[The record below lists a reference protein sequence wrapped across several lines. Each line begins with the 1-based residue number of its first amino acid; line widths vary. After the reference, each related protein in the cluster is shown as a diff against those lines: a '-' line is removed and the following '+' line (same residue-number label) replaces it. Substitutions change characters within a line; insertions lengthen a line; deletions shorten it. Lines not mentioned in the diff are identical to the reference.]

1 MTHISLTQKVL
12 ALVTTLSLGLAAN
25 AQPAVPDGYEQVF
38 ADEFNGT
45 ALDSRVW
52 NAESNGDGGGNQEL
66 QYYLPSNVSV
76 ANGHLV
82 ITARRQSYGGKSFT
96 SGRINTMG
104 KVAFKHG
111 MVQASIKL
119 PRTANGLWPA
129 FWLMG
134 NDLDSGTSWPYC
146 GEIDVLEA
154 GGRQGITEGTQDRF
168 FVSAL
173 HWGPYQDGQH
183 PMYSRTT
190 TASYS
195 LQDGQFHT
203 YTMMWDEQK
212 ISMYLDEDT
221 EPYFEMNIN
230 DASQQNSAG
239 NYFHKQFFLL
249 LNVAVG
255 GNIPGI
261 LDPAG
266 ITALNSGEQTM
277 EVDYV
282 RVYQKTNDKNY
293 FTPDG
298 SEGDNGTGEVEED
311 TTTQLGHYGSLS
323 LDDDGRSTFDFTN
336 ASDFVVIGA
345 SQGVIDQMGDRIRA
359 DYSVDDTNNFLYI
372 WENTYTSKPSE
383 GVNSFGLD
391 EGYNRFVV
399 NSAGWSGLGY
409 ASTDPT
415 GTAHGKDMTM
425 LDEEG
430 YILHF
435 AMRGTDALMHTAHAV
450 AVGAAAFTIGAAP
463 FNDNGKVLPVL
474 GDFKRDGRWCS
485 FDIPVSVLKSLS
497 DPLYTNAD
505 NLKDNV
511 LYFLSGG
518 IAGAELQFDNV
529 FFYKNSE
536 IDTNPPADDT
546 TTEIGKYAQ
555 RSLDDEGQ
563 STFDF
568 ADGYDYVVIGASQ
581 GVIDQMG
588 DNIRADY
595 SVDEVDNFLYIW
607 ENTYTSVDSEGHNS
621 FGLDEGYNHF
631 VVNSVGWSGLGYAST
646 NAAGTARGKDLSMLS
661 EDGYYLHF
669 AMKGNDV
676 VRHASHTVGVGSAQF
691 VIGNSSSGP
700 IMLGDYR
707 RDGQWYS
714 FDIPLEELRSLYG
727 EMFADDGGQNAFRG
741 NVISFLSGGATG
753 TELQFDNVFFYKRH
767 SDDGSNEDI
776 DPVLGR
782 YGSPALDNEGQPTFD
797 FAAGTDYVL
806 IALGQEE
813 ATQIKEQTLADYRP
827 DDVNNFLYI
836 WEGTYQSNTSQGV
849 NSMGYEEEYTSV
861 TVANGAWS
869 GMGFASTGGTG
880 TGKDLSMIDD
890 TYYLHFA
897 IKSNDNQHVTHSVW
911 AGNAKFSLGQTAFND
926 NGTLYGLL
934 GDFYRDGKWYN
945 FDIPVSKLLEFANPL
960 FDNAANQLD
969 NAIAL
974 LSGGNQGVNVN
985 LDAVFF
991 YRKGAVPPTMLTGDV
1006 NKDGE
1011 ISVADIT
1018 ALVNIIL
1025 ENETPAIADFPT
1037 ADVNKDNEISVAD
1050 VTALVNIIIEQ

>member
-1 MTHISLTQKVL
+1 MTHTTFTKKAL
-12 ALVTTLSLGLAAN
+12 ALAALLTMGLAAN
-25 AQPAVPDGYEQVF
+25 AQPAVPEGYEQVF

-45 ALDSRVW
+45 ALDTRVW
-52 NAESNGDGGGNQEL
+52 NTESNGDGGGNQEL

-134 NDLDSGTSWPYC
+134 NDLNSGTSWPYC

-154 GGRQGITEGTQDRF
+154 GGSQGITEGTQERF

-173 HWGPYQDGQH
+173 HWGPYQNGQH

-203 YTMMWDEQK
+203 YTMMWDQQK
-212 ISMYLDEDT
+212 ISMYLDDDT

-230 DASQQNSAG
+230 DTSQQNSAG

-261 LDPAG
+261 LDPGG
-266 ITALNSGEQTM
+266 ITALNGGEQTM

-282 RVYQKTNDKNY
+282 RVYQKADEKNY

-298 SEGDNGTGEVEED
+298 SEGDDGPGEIEED
-311 TTTQLGHYGSLS
+311 TTTQLGRYGSLS
-323 LDDDGRSTFDFTN
+323 LDESGSSTFDFTN
-336 ASDFVVIGA
+336 ATDFVVIGA
-345 SQGVIDQMGDRIRA
+345 SQGVIDQMGDRVRA
-359 DYSVDDTNNFLYI
+359 DYSVDDENNFLYI
-372 WENTYTSKPSE
+372 WEKTYTAKPSE
-383 GVNSFGLD
+383 GVNSFGL
-391 EGYNRFVV
+391 EEEYNRF
-399 NSAGWSGLGY
+399 
-409 ASTDPT
+409 
-415 GTAHGKDMTM
+415 
-425 LDEEG
+425 
-430 YILHF
+430 I
-435 AMRGTDALMHTAHAV
+435 
-450 AVGAAAFTIGAAP
+450 
-463 FNDNGKVLPVL
+463 
-474 GDFKRDGRWCS
+474 
-485 FDIPVSVLKSLS
+485 
-497 DPLYTNAD
+497 
-505 NLKDNV
+505 
-511 LYFLSGG
+511 
-518 IAGAELQFDNV
+518 
-529 FFYKNSE
+529 
-536 IDTNPPADDT
+536 
-546 TTEIGKYAQ
+546 
-555 RSLDDEGQ
+555 
-563 STFDF
+563 
-568 ADGYDYVVIGASQ
+568 
-581 GVIDQMG
+581 
-588 DNIRADY
+588 
-595 SVDEVDNFLYIW
+595 
-607 ENTYTSVDSEGHNS
+607 
-621 FGLDEGYNHF
+621 
-631 VVNSVGWSGLGYAST
+631 VNSVGWSGLGYAST
-646 NAAGTARGKDLSMLS
+646 GGTGAGKDLSMLA

-714 FDIPLEELRSLYG
+714 FDIPLAELRSLYG
-727 EMFADDGGQNAFRG
+727 EMFTGDGGQNAFKG

-767 SDDGSNEDI
+767 SDDGTAEDI

-782 YGSPALDNEGQPTFD
+782 YGSPALDDDGHATFD
-797 FAAGTDYVL
+797 LTAGRDYVL
-806 IALGQEE
+806 IALGEEE
-813 ATQIKEQTLADYRP
+813 AQQIKALTLADYRP
-827 DDVNNFLYI
+827 NDTSNFLYI
-836 WEGTYQSNTSQGV
+836 WEGTYQSTASQGV
-849 NSMGYEEEYTSV
+849 NSMGYEEEYTAV
-861 TVANGAWS
+861 KVANGSWS
-869 GMGFASTGGTG
+869 GLGFASTGGTG

-890 TYYLHFA
+890 SYYLHFA
-897 IKSNDNQHVTHSVW
+897 IKGDDAQHVSHAIW
-911 AGNAKFSLGQTAFND
+911 AGSAKFSLGRAAFND

-945 FDIPVSKLLEFANPL
+945 FDIPVSKLQEFANPI
-960 FDNAANQLD
+960 FDNAGNYLD

-974 LSGGNQGVNVN
+974 LSGGNQGVNVS

-991 YRKGAVPPTMLTGDV
+991 YRKDAIPPTSLLGDV
-1006 NKDGE
+1006 NNDSE
-1011 ISVADIT
+1011 V
-1018 ALVNIIL
+1018 
-1025 ENETPAIADFPT
+1025 
-1037 ADVNKDNEISVAD
+1037 SVAD
-1050 VTALVNIIIEQ
+1050 VTALVNIILENEAPSVEDYPSADVNKDGEVSVADITALVNILMEQE

>member
-1 MTHISLTQKVL
+1 MTHTTFTKKAL
-12 ALVTTLSLGLAAN
+12 ALAALLTMGLAAN
-25 AQPAVPDGYEQVF
+25 AQPAVPEGYEQVF

-45 ALDSRVW
+45 ALDTRVW
-52 NAESNGDGGGNQEL
+52 NTESNGDGGGNQEL

-134 NDLDSGTSWPYC
+134 NDLNSGTSWPYC

-154 GGRQGITEGTQDRF
+154 GGSQGITEGTQERF

-173 HWGPYQDGQH
+173 HWGPYQNGQH

-203 YTMMWDEQK
+203 YTMMWDQQK
-212 ISMYLDEDT
+212 ISMYLDDDT

-230 DASQQNSAG
+230 DTSQQNSAG

-261 LDPAG
+261 LDPGG
-266 ITALNSGEQTM
+266 ITALNGGEQTM

-282 RVYQKTNDKNY
+282 RVYQKADEKNY

-298 SEGDNGTGEVEED
+298 SEGDDGPGEIEED
-311 TTTQLGHYGSLS
+311 TTTQLGRYGSLS
-323 LDDDGRSTFDFTN
+323 LDESGSSTFDFTN
-336 ASDFVVIGA
+336 ATDFVVIGA
-345 SQGVIDQMGDRIRA
+345 SQGVIDQMGDRVRA
-359 DYSVDDTNNFLYI
+359 DYSVDDENNFLYI
-372 WENTYTSKPSE
+372 WEKTYTAKPSE
-383 GVNSFGLD
+383 GVNSFGL
-391 EGYNRFVV
+391 EEEYNRFIV
-399 NSAGWSGLGY
+399 NSVGWSGLGY
-409 ASTDPT
+409 ASTGGT
-415 GTAHGKDMTM
+415 GAGKDLSM
-425 LDEEG
+425 LDEDG

-435 AMRGTDALMHTAHAV
+435 AMRGTDPLMHTAHAV
-450 AVGAAAFTIGAAP
+450 YVGSAAFTIGASP
-463 FNDNGKVLPVL
+463 FNDNGKALPVL

-497 DPLYTNAD
+497 DPLYTDASNR
-505 NLKDNV
+505 KDNV

-529 FFYKNSE
+529 FFYKNPQV
-536 IDTNPPADDT
+536 DTEPPTDDT
-546 TTEIGKYAQ
+546 DTQIGQYAQ
-555 RSLDDEGQ
+555 RSLDDNGQ

-588 DNIRADY
+588 DRVRADY
-595 SVDEVDNFLYIW
+595 SVDDENNFLYIW
-607 ENTYTSVDSEGHNS
+607 EKTYTSVDSEGLNS
-621 FGLDEGYNHF
+621 FGLNEAFNHF

-646 NAAGTARGKDLSMLS
+646 GGTGAGKDLSMLA

-714 FDIPLEELRSLYG
+714 FDIPLAELRSLYG
-727 EMFADDGGQNAFRG
+727 EMFTGDGGQNAFKG

-767 SDDGSNEDI
+767 SDDGTAEDI

-782 YGSPALDNEGQPTFD
+782 YGSPALDDDGHATFD
-797 FAAGTDYVL
+797 LTAGRDYVL
-806 IALGQEE
+806 IALGEEE
-813 ATQIKEQTLADYRP
+813 AQQIKALTLADYRP
-827 DDVNNFLYI
+827 NDTSNFLYI
-836 WEGTYQSNTSQGV
+836 WEGTYQSTASQGV
-849 NSMGYEEEYTSV
+849 NSMGYEEEYTAV
-861 TVANGAWS
+861 KVANGSWS
-869 GMGFASTGGTG
+869 GLGFASTGGTG

-890 TYYLHFA
+890 SYYLHFA
-897 IKSNDNQHVTHSVW
+897 IKGDDAQHVSHAIW
-911 AGNAKFSLGQTAFND
+911 AGSAKFSLGRAAFND

-945 FDIPVSKLLEFANPL
+945 FDIPVSKLQEFANPI
-960 FDNAANQLD
+960 FDNAGNYLD

-974 LSGGNQGVNVN
+974 LSGGNQGVNVS

-991 YRKGAVPPTMLTGDV
+991 YRKDAIPPTSLLGDV
-1006 NKDGE
+1006 NNDSE
-1011 ISVADIT
+1011 V
-1018 ALVNIIL
+1018 
-1025 ENETPAIADFPT
+1025 
-1037 ADVNKDNEISVAD
+1037 SVAD
-1050 VTALVNIIIEQ
+1050 VTALVNIILENEAPSVEDYPSADVNKDGEVSVADITALVNILMEQE

>member
-1 MTHISLTQKVL
+1 MTHTTFTKKAL
-12 ALVTTLSLGLAAN
+12 ALAALLTMGLAAN
-25 AQPAVPDGYEQVF
+25 AQPAVPEGYEQVF

-45 ALDSRVW
+45 ALDTRVW
-52 NAESNGDGGGNQEL
+52 NTESNGDGGGNQEL

-134 NDLDSGTSWPYC
+134 NDLNSGTSWPYC

-154 GGRQGITEGTQDRF
+154 GGSQGITEGTQERF

-173 HWGPYQDGQH
+173 HWGPYQNGQH

-203 YTMMWDEQK
+203 YTMMWDQQK
-212 ISMYLDEDT
+212 ISMYLDDDT

-230 DASQQNSAG
+230 DTSQQNSAG

-261 LDPAG
+261 LDPGG
-266 ITALNSGEQTM
+266 ITALNGGEQTM

-282 RVYQKTNDKNY
+282 RVYQKADEKNY

-298 SEGDNGTGEVEED
+298 SEGDDGPGEIEED
-311 TTTQLGHYGSLS
+311 TTTQLGRYGSLS
-323 LDDDGRSTFDFTN
+323 LDESGSSTFDFTN
-336 ASDFVVIGA
+336 ATDFVVIGA
-345 SQGVIDQMGDRIRA
+345 SQGVIDQMGDRVRA
-359 DYSVDDTNNFLYI
+359 DYSVDDENNFLYI
-372 WENTYTSKPSE
+372 WEK
-383 GVNSFGLD
+383 
-391 EGYNRFVV
+391 
-399 NSAGWSGLGY
+399 
-409 ASTDPT
+409 
-415 GTAHGKDMTM
+415 
-425 LDEEG
+425 
-430 YILHF
+430 
-435 AMRGTDALMHTAHAV
+435 
-450 AVGAAAFTIGAAP
+450 
-463 FNDNGKVLPVL
+463 
-474 GDFKRDGRWCS
+474 
-485 FDIPVSVLKSLS
+485 
-497 DPLYTNAD
+497 
-505 NLKDNV
+505 
-511 LYFLSGG
+511 
-518 IAGAELQFDNV
+518 
-529 FFYKNSE
+529 
-536 IDTNPPADDT
+536 
-546 TTEIGKYAQ
+546 
-555 RSLDDEGQ
+555 
-563 STFDF
+563 
-568 ADGYDYVVIGASQ
+568 
-581 GVIDQMG
+581 
-588 DNIRADY
+588 
-595 SVDEVDNFLYIW
+595 
-607 ENTYTSVDSEGHNS
+607 TYTSVDSEGLNS
-621 FGLDEGYNHF
+621 FGLNEAFNHF

-646 NAAGTARGKDLSMLS
+646 GGTGAGKDLSMLA

-714 FDIPLEELRSLYG
+714 FDIPLAELRSLYG
-727 EMFADDGGQNAFRG
+727 EMFTGDGGQNAFKG

-767 SDDGSNEDI
+767 SDDGTAEDI

-782 YGSPALDNEGQPTFD
+782 YGSPALDDDGHATFD
-797 FAAGTDYVL
+797 LTAGRDYVL
-806 IALGQEE
+806 IALGEEE
-813 ATQIKEQTLADYRP
+813 AQQIKALTLADYRP
-827 DDVNNFLYI
+827 NDTSNFLYI
-836 WEGTYQSNTSQGV
+836 WEGTYQSTASQGV
-849 NSMGYEEEYTSV
+849 NSMGYEEEYTAV
-861 TVANGAWS
+861 KVANGSWS
-869 GMGFASTGGTG
+869 GLGFASTGGTG

-890 TYYLHFA
+890 SYYLHFA
-897 IKSNDNQHVTHSVW
+897 IKGDDAQHVSHAIW
-911 AGNAKFSLGQTAFND
+911 AGSAKFSLGRAAFND

-945 FDIPVSKLLEFANPL
+945 FDIPVSKLQEFANPI
-960 FDNAANQLD
+960 FDNAGNYLD

-974 LSGGNQGVNVN
+974 LSGGNQGVNVS

-991 YRKGAVPPTMLTGDV
+991 YRKDAIPPTSLLGDV
-1006 NKDGE
+1006 NNDSE
-1011 ISVADIT
+1011 V
-1018 ALVNIIL
+1018 
-1025 ENETPAIADFPT
+1025 
-1037 ADVNKDNEISVAD
+1037 SVAD
-1050 VTALVNIIIEQ
+1050 VTALVNIILENEAPSVEDYPSADVNKDGEVSVADITALVNILMEQE

>member
-1 MTHISLTQKVL
+1 MTHTTFTKKAL
-12 ALVTTLSLGLAAN
+12 ALAALLTMGLAAN
-25 AQPAVPDGYEQVF
+25 AQPAVPEGYEQVF

-45 ALDSRVW
+45 ALDTRVW
-52 NAESNGDGGGNQEL
+52 NTESNGDGGGNQEL

-134 NDLDSGTSWPYC
+134 NDLNSGTSWPYC

-154 GGRQGITEGTQDRF
+154 GGSQGITEGTQERF

-173 HWGPYQDGQH
+173 HWGPYQNGQH

-203 YTMMWDEQK
+203 YTMMWDQQK
-212 ISMYLDEDT
+212 ISMYLDDDT

-230 DASQQNSAG
+230 DTSQQNSAG

-261 LDPAG
+261 LDPGG
-266 ITALNSGEQTM
+266 ITALNGGEQTM

-282 RVYQKTNDKNY
+282 RVYQKADEKNY

-298 SEGDNGTGEVEED
+298 SEGDDGPGEIEED
-311 TTTQLGHYGSLS
+311 TTTQLGRYGSLS
-323 LDDDGRSTFDFTN
+323 LDESGSSTFDFTN
-336 ASDFVVIGA
+336 ATDFVVIGA
-345 SQGVIDQMGDRIRA
+345 SQGVIDQMGDRVRA
-359 DYSVDDTNNFLYI
+359 DYSVDDENNFLYI
-372 WENTYTSKPSE
+372 WEKTYTAKPSE
-383 GVNSFGLD
+383 GVNSFGL
-391 EGYNRFVV
+391 EEEYNRF
-399 NSAGWSGLGY
+399 
-409 ASTDPT
+409 
-415 GTAHGKDMTM
+415 
-425 LDEEG
+425 
-430 YILHF
+430 I
-435 AMRGTDALMHTAHAV
+435 
-450 AVGAAAFTIGAAP
+450 
-463 FNDNGKVLPVL
+463 
-474 GDFKRDGRWCS
+474 
-485 FDIPVSVLKSLS
+485 
-497 DPLYTNAD
+497 
-505 NLKDNV
+505 
-511 LYFLSGG
+511 
-518 IAGAELQFDNV
+518 
-529 FFYKNSE
+529 
-536 IDTNPPADDT
+536 
-546 TTEIGKYAQ
+546 
-555 RSLDDEGQ
+555 
-563 STFDF
+563 
-568 ADGYDYVVIGASQ
+568 
-581 GVIDQMG
+581 
-588 DNIRADY
+588 
-595 SVDEVDNFLYIW
+595 
-607 ENTYTSVDSEGHNS
+607 
-621 FGLDEGYNHF
+621 
-631 VVNSVGWSGLGYAST
+631 VNSVGWSGLGYAST
-646 NAAGTARGKDLSMLS
+646 GGTGAGKDLSMLA

-714 FDIPLEELRSLYG
+714 FDIPLAELRSLYG
-727 EMFADDGGQNAFRG
+727 EMFTGDGGQNAFKG

-767 SDDGSNEDI
+767 SDDGTAEDI

-782 YGSPALDNEGQPTFD
+782 YGSPALDDDGHATFD
-797 FAAGTDYVL
+797 LTAGRDYVL
-806 IALGQEE
+806 IALGEEE
-813 ATQIKEQTLADYRP
+813 AQQIKALTLADYRP
-827 DDVNNFLYI
+827 NDTSNFLYI
-836 WEGTYQSNTSQGV
+836 WEGTYQSTASQGV
-849 NSMGYEEEYTSV
+849 NSMGYEEEYTAV
-861 TVANGAWS
+861 KVANGSWS
-869 GMGFASTGGTG
+869 GLGFASTGGTG

-890 TYYLHFA
+890 SYYLHFA
-897 IKSNDNQHVTHSVW
+897 IKGDDAQHVSHAIW
-911 AGNAKFSLGQTAFND
+911 AGSAKFSLGRAAFND

-945 FDIPVSKLLEFANPL
+945 FDIPVSKLQEFANPI
-960 FDNAANQLD
+960 FDNAGNYLD

-974 LSGGNQGVNVN
+974 LSGGNQGVNVS

-991 YRKGAVPPTMLTGDV
+991 YRKDAIPPTSLLGDVNNDSEVSVADVTALVNIILENEAPSVEDYPSADV

-1011 ISVADIT
+1011 VSVADIT
-1018 ALVNIIL
+1018 ALVNIIM
-1025 ENETPAIADFPT
+1025 A
-1037 ADVNKDNEISVAD
+1037 
-1050 VTALVNIIIEQ
+1050 Q